1 MKKIFLIFLT
11 ISTALLAR
19 AARSWACAVCLGGS
33 DGITDGYNASVLFL
47 LSTPYLVGGAIAGA
61 LIWTYRRAHKRQVE
75 NAEAAVTVAW
85 KQEESGR

>member
-11 ISTALLAR
+11 ISTAWLAR

-33 DGITDGYNASVLFL
+33 DGATDGYNASVLFL

-61 LIWTYRRAHKRQVE
+61 LIWTYRRAQKRSDE
-75 NAEAAVTVAW
+75 NADLAEPGAW

>member
-19 AARSWACAVCLGGS
+19 AARSLACAVCLGGS
-33 DGITDGYNASVLFL
+33 DGATDGYNASVLFL
-47 LSTPYLVGGAIAGA
+47 LSTPYLVCGAIAGA
-61 LIWTYRRAHKRQVE
+61 LIWTYRRAQKRSVE
-75 NAEAAVTVAW
+75 NADLAVPVAW